1 MSASFDAIA
10 WRPRVALIAL
20 VLLVAWETA
29 RPFFPF
35 FSGGRKQ
42 WVKRGRHGLINL
54 CIGVFNALLTG
65 FIFSSLWL
73 AATTW
78 GAEHH
83 TGVLRWVNLPG
94 WAHWFAAVLMLDC
107 WTYFWHRV
115 NHVVPFFW
123 QFHKLH
129 HVDRTM
135 DVTTASR
142 FHAMEI
148 IFSSILRVPVL
159 LLIGCGIE
167 ELAFYEL
174 LLFAVVQFHH
184 ANVALPN
191 SLDRFL
197 RLMIVTPYMHKVHHS
212 VAVTERDSNY
222 SSLFSWWDRLFRT
235 LRLRRDPG
243 RIVFGVDPDDPS
255 RERL

>member
-1 MSASFDAIA
+1 MNAHPEIA
-10 WRPRVALIAL
+10 AWHSRLAVISL
-20 VLLVAWETA
+20 VFLLAWETA

-35 FSGGRKQ
+35 FVGGREK
-42 WVKRGRHGLINL
+42 WFKRGRHGLINL
-54 CIGVFNALLTG
+54 AIGILNAVVTG
-65 FIFSSLWL
+65 FIFSRVWF
-73 AATTW
+73 ATTVW

-83 TGVLRWVNLPG
+83 LGFLRWIKIPG
-94 WAHWFAAVLMLDC
+94 WTQWLVALLLLDM
-107 WTYFWHRV
+107 WTYFWHRI

-129 HVDRTM
+129 HVDRAM

-142 FHAMEI
+142 FHVIEI

-167 ELAFYEL
+167 QLALYEL

-184 ANVALPN
+184 ANVGLPEPI
-191 SLDRFL
+191 DRLL
-197 RLMIVTPYMHKVHHS
+197 RVVIVTPFLHKVHHS

-235 LRLRRDPG
+235 LRRSRDP
-243 RIVFGVDPDDPS
+243 RKIVFGVDQ
-255 RERL
+255 